1 LIEKV
6 EKLDYQLLLQTHFEK
21 TGKVLQPIQR
31 RNGVKINLDLNTTCP
46 RCNAP
51 SDYLYANNGSKG
63 QCNCKVCDALFN
75 PKNRYS
81 KEAILKCPH
90 CSHPLEKIKDRN
102 GFDVYKCKRADCPYY
117 LRRLKELTP
126 EEKELF
132 EKDSQQFKMHYLF
145 RQFNIPFHPISKDSV
160 IQPKVNLANIHCSP
174 HTLGLILTY
183 HVNYGLSARK
193 TAALMY
199 DVHNVRISGQTILNY
214 ASSTSVVLK
223 PFLENYPYELSD
235 QFCGDETYIRVGGRW
250 NYLFFFFD
258 AVKKIILSNYVS
270 PNRDTES
277 AIYALREVFKKM
289 PQIPEDLTFIVDGNP
304 IYLLAQH
311 YYARQPRRQDQAH
324 SHA

>member
-1 LIEKV
+1 MIILALMKLVLLLTRNSRMPQLTAPDNLNYQKLKIDELPLIEKV
-6 EKLDYQLLLQTHFEK
+6 DKLDYRLLLQTHFEK

-31 RNGVKINLDLNTTCP
+31 RKGVKINLDLNTTCP
-46 RCNAP
+46 CCSAP
-51 SDYLYANNGSKG
+51 SDYLYANNGAKG
-63 QCNCKVCDALFN
+63 QCNCKVCDAVFS

-90 CSHPLEKIKDRN
+90 CMHPLEKVKYRN
-102 GFDVYKCKRADCPYY
+102 GFDVYKCKKTDCPYY

-126 EEKELF
+126 EEKALF
-132 EKDSQQFKMHYLF
+132 KNQPHQFKMHYLF
-145 RQFNIPFHPISKDSV
+145 RQFNLAFEPISKDSI

-174 HTLGLILTY
+174 YTLGLILTY

-199 DVHNVRISGQTILNY
+199 DVHNVKITGQTILNY

-235 QFCGDETYIRVGGRW
+235 QFCGDETYIRVSGRW

-258 AVKKIILSNYVS
+258 AVKKIIRLIAISN
-270 PNRDTES
+270 
-277 AIYALREVFKKM
+277 A
-289 PQIPEDLTFIVDGNP
+289 
-304 IYLLAQH
+304 
-311 YYARQPRRQDQAH
+311 
-324 SHA
+324 